1 MKKIL
6 SLLLLALVLGCSTQ
20 KNSETRFEF
29 PPEWEAHEAVWTDF
43 ASEWTV
49 IPNREAKLKIIS
61 ALSNYVK
68 TNVVYDD
75 DSLMQLAVDKL
86 TEMSAN
92 LSRINFIKTSSPMN
106 WVRDPGPIF
115 ITDDDRLKVVDFQW
129 SCYGR
134 AYDCG
139 DDMRGTVNDELA
151 HGMNLEM
158 DSIGIYLEGGGIEV
172 SYNTI
177 LAYRA
182 MAEQRNPERSLEEV
196 TRIML
201 DALGKE
207 QLIWLDEFPRIDK
220 PDHKMG
226 NYFGNG
232 ANGHID
238 VTTRFLNDSTILA
251 TIIAEDDKNKSP
263 LLREDHRI
271 LNANLEQLK
280 EAKQPNG
287 KPYNIVTIEAPD
299 YTLYEY
305 ETTMADYYYYRLP
318 EEERGEFSIGDTI
331 KFVPALEYANF
342 LVTNGAVLVS
352 SYWKEGMP
360 ESERQKDERIQQ
372 LLKQYF
378 PERDIV
384 PLDVLPINWGGGGIH
399 CRTQQQPKLKGT

>member
-1 MKKIL
+1 MRIIAVLSIMIL
-6 SLLLLALVLGCSTQ
+6 VSCSNHT
-20 KNSETRFEF
+20 SPTRTFSF
-29 PPEWEAHEAVWTDF
+29 APEWEPHEAIWTDF

-68 TNVVYDD
+68 THVVYDD
-75 DSLMQLAVDKL
+75 DSLKQIAIDKL
-86 TEMSAN
+86 TERSAD
-92 LSRINFIKTSSPMN
+92 LSRIIFIKTSSPMN
-106 WVRDPGPIF
+106 WIRDPGPIF
-115 ITDDDRLKVVDFQW
+115 VTDGKELKVVDFKW
-129 SCYGR
+129 SCYGKIN
-134 AYDCG
+134 DCM
-139 DDMRGTVNDELA
+139 DDLRGSVNDELA
-151 HGMNLEM
+151 FGMNLEM
-158 DSIGIYLEGGGIEV
+158 DTIPLFLEGGGIEV
-172 SYNTI
+172 SHNTI

-182 MAEQRNPERSLEEV
+182 MAENRNPDRSLEEV

-251 TIIAEDDKNKSP
+251 TVIAEADKDKSP
-263 LLREDHRI
+263 LLKEDHRI
-271 LNANLEQLK
+271 LNANLAQLK

-287 KPYNIVTIEAPD
+287 KPYHIVTVVAPD
-299 YTLYEY
+299 YSLYEY

-318 EEERGEFSIGDTI
+318 EDERGEFSIGDTI

-342 LVTNGAVLVS
+342 LITNGAVLVS

-378 PERDIV
+378 PDRDIV

-399 CRTQQQPKLKGT
+399 CRTQQEPKLN